1 MVKTMDELLYL
12 LLSFGI
18 IIGFIR
24 LKVDIGISIFLGSLL
39 LGVLSGLGPKDLLI
53 SFYLS
58 STEWS
63 TLRLILIVA
72 SIMALTG
79 VISQI
84 GYLKMMEK
92 AAEKLF
98 PNEKY
103 SLAALPAL
111 IGLMPMPAGALVS
124 APMIES
130 IADKLNIS
138 PEKKTIINYWFRHI
152 WEHSWPMYQ
161 AIIIASVI
169 LSISV
174 KEFISKMFPLTV
186 FMALLGY
193 LFFLR
198 PIKSREDE
206 KGNIKEGLKL
216 FLKSTYPIIVIVFI
230 SIVLGYDMVYGAF
243 IGFLSAL
250 IPHFRKINKK
260 EVLKHA
266 LQPKIVFLLLS
277 VMYFK
282 KLLEVIG
289 AVEALPKIILEL
301 NLSIM
306 AVIILT
312 PFLVGLM
319 TGISFAYVGV
329 TFPLLAPFF
338 TSFDKIALAYLSGYM
353 GMLFSPV
360 HLCLVFSAEYYKADL
375 GKVYKT
381 MLIPGFVLFIL
392 GALYISF
399 L

>member
-1 MVKTMDELLYL
+1 MNELLYL
-12 LLSFGI
+12 LVSFGI

-24 LKVDIGISIFLGSLL
+24 LKINIGLSIFLGSLL
-39 LGVLSGLGPKDLLI
+39 LGVLFGLKPRDLVL
-53 SFYLS
+53 SLYVS
-58 STEWS
+58 STEWQ
-63 TLRLILIVA
+63 TLRLILIIVF
-72 SIMALTG
+72 IMALTS
-79 VISQI
+79 IFSQI
-84 GYLKMMEK
+84 GYLKIMER
-92 AAEKLF
+92 AAKELF
-98 PNEKY
+98 PSEKY

-124 APMIES
+124 APMIETV
-130 IADKLNIS
+130 ADKLNIS

-161 AIIIASVI
+161 AIIIASAI

-174 KEFISKMFPLTV
+174 REFSSKMFPLTIL
-186 FMALLGY
+186 MALIGY

-198 PIKSREDE
+198 PIKSAKDE
-206 KGNIKEGLKL
+206 KGDVKEGLKL
-216 FLKSTYPIIVIVFI
+216 FLKSTYPIIVIIFI

-250 IPHFRKINKK
+250 IPHFRRINKGEIIK
-260 EVLKHA
+260 YA
-266 LQPKIVFLLLS
+266 LQPKIIFLLLS

-282 KLLEVIG
+282 KLLEVTG
-289 AVEALPKIILEL
+289 AVEALPRIILEL
-301 NLSIM
+301 NLPII
-306 AVIILT
+306 AVIVLT

-319 TGISFAYVGV
+319 TGISFAYVGM

-338 TSFDKIALAYLSGYM
+338 GSFDKIALAYLSGYM

-375 GKVYKT
+375 GKVYRA
-381 MLIPGFVLFIL
+381 MLIPGLALFLL
-392 GALYISF
+392 GVLYISF

>member
-1 MVKTMDELLYL
+1 MNELLYL

-24 LKVDIGISIFLGSLL
+24 LKVNIGISIFLGSLL
-39 LGVLSGLGPKDLLI
+39 LGALFGLGPKDLLL
-53 SFYLS
+53 SFYVS
-58 STEWS
+58 STEWP
-63 TLRLILIVA
+63 TVRLILIIVL
-72 SIMALTG
+72 IMALTG
-79 VISQI
+79 VFSQI

-92 AAEKLF
+92 AAEELF

-124 APMIES
+124 APMIETV
-130 IADKLNIS
+130 ADKFNLP

-161 AIIIASVI
+161 AIIIASAI

-174 KEFISKMFPLTV
+174 KEFSSKMFPLTV
-186 FMALLGY
+186 LMALVGY

-198 PIKSREDE
+198 PIKFQENE
-206 KGNIKEGLKL
+206 KGDTKEGLKL
-216 FLKSTYPIIVIVFI
+216 FLKSTYPIIVIIFI
-230 SIVLGYDMVYGAF
+230 SIVLGCDMVYGAF

-250 IPHFRKINKK
+250 IPHFKRIDKK
-260 EVLKHA
+260 EVLKYA
-266 LQPKIVFLLLS
+266 LQPKIIFLLLS

-282 KLLEVIG
+282 KLLEVTG
-289 AVEALPKIILEL
+289 AVEALPEVILEL
-301 NLSIM
+301 NLPII

-312 PFLVGLM
+312 PFSVGLM
-319 TGISFAYVGV
+319 TGISFAYVGM

-338 TSFDKIALAYLSGYM
+338 TGFDKIALAYLSGYM

-392 GALYISF
+392 GVLYISF